1 MTGIR
6 RARMGI
12 LAFSVA
18 MALSGC
24 FGGGGDSAPAASNS
38 STPSSTTSDVTLSGT
53 VYAGNTS
60 GATVTVYALDAQ
72 GHITGDAL
80 GSVTTK
86 ADGSYTITLKAV
98 PAGPVLLVSS
108 GGQYTSEADG
118 SSQPGI
124 GMKVLVPGVQTG
136 ATVAQLNPLTSS
148 IAEFAM
154 NTMNQNTGTT
164 ASDAVSQARAKVK
177 TLLGITAMTADP
189 QTLAPDPTA
198 TSGDA
203 WILAAL
209 AGTIEELRLTSGLGP
224 VALYKALLDDIA
236 DGKLDG
242 LRNLASITVGS
253 NGTLQS
259 SLFTTQLS
267 GAANAYGAT
276 HVQYQGATA
285 GISAALQASA
295 QAAGVAIG
303 SSGSIAP
310 LQTQSD
316 GTQIYFAARRD
327 GLVKLD
333 MKDPGAPVATKLAG
347 INSAVMGLASAGKL
361 PSIDGIV
368 INPTPYTDST
378 GQTKVYAI
386 LYSYASQKVFS
397 IDLSNGVV
405 AGSATIPVST
415 QAHFSGA
422 TTYVAGGIADGQRN
436 LVWLATAEGLLG
448 INPADLSAAPVKI
461 AQPANTSINENLG
474 GDPAHD
480 LIFSPDY
487 YSKGMVVFNLAE
499 RKAYVMNQADWQAL
513 GGAPVQSI
521 ELDGAA
527 LDSAYQVAIITPEG
541 GPMVGL
547 MGYST
552 PSGSSDAVGTFASS
566 KFKLYSLP
574 TGSSF
579 AGSAIDTVSHT
590 ALFVGE
596 GAGFGV
602 GVLDDPAKP
611 SWAGFSSF
619 VTAPYNFSYRFSPHD
634 PHTVGAFNV
643 GGKPYGFL
651 LQNSASGT
659 SAYKVAVL
667 DLPAIVAAPATS
679 GVLDTDP
686 FLDNKLVKLLTY

>member
-24 FGGGGDSAPAASNS
+24 FGGGGDSAPAVSNS

-72 GHITGDAL
+72 GKVTGDAL
-80 GSVTTK
+80 GSVTTQ
-86 ADGSYTITLKAV
+86 ANGSYTITLKAV

-154 NTMNQNTGTT
+154 NTLNQNTGTT
-164 ASDAVSQARAKVK
+164 ASDAVSQARTKVK

-209 AGTIEELRLTSGLGP
+209 AGAIEELRLTSGLGP
-224 VALYKALLDDIA
+224 LALYKALLDDIA

-253 NGTLQS
+253 SGTLQS

-276 HVQYQGATA
+276 HAQYQGATA
-285 GISAALQASA
+285 SISAALQASA

-333 MKDPGAPVATKLAG
+333 MKDPGSPVATKLSA
-347 INSAVMGLASAGKL
+347 INSAVMGSASAGKL

-368 INPTPYTDST
+368 INPTPYTDSN

-397 IDLSNGVV
+397 VDLSNGVV
-405 AGSATIPVST
+405 AGNATIPVT
-415 QAHFSGA
+415 NQANFSGA

-448 INPADLSAAPVKI
+448 INPADLSATPIKI
-461 AQPANTSINENLG
+461 AQPPNTSINENLG

-487 YSKGMVVFNLAE
+487 DNEGIVVFNLAE
-499 RKAYVMNQADWQAL
+499 RKAYAMSKATWQAMNGL
-513 GGAPVQSI
+513 TNQSI

-527 LDSAYQVAIITPEG
+527 LDSAYQLAIITPEH
-541 GPMVGL
+541 GPLVGL

-552 PSGSSDAVGTFASS
+552 PSGSSDAVGTFATS
-566 KFKLYSLP
+566 KFKLYTLP
-574 TGSSF
+574 AGSSF

-596 GAGFGV
+596 GYGFGV

-619 VTAPYNFSYRFSPHD
+619 VSAPSSSYRFSPHD

-651 LQNSASGT
+651 LQSIASGT

-679 GVLDTDP
+679 GVLNNDP
-686 FLDNKLVKLLTY
+686 FLDNNQVKLLSY

>member
-6 RARMGI
+6 HARMGI
-12 LAFSVA
+12 LALSIA

-38 STPSSTTSDVTLSGT
+38 GTPSSTTSDVTLRGT

-72 GHITGDAL
+72 GQITGDAL
-80 GSVTTK
+80 GSVTTQN
-86 ADGSYTITLKAV
+86 DGSYTITLKAV

-118 SSQPGI
+118 STQPGI
-124 GMKVLVPGVQTG
+124 GMKVLVPTTQTG
-136 ATVAQLNPLTSS
+136 TTIAQLNPLTSS

-154 NTMNQNTGTT
+154 NALKQNSGTT
-164 ASDAVSQARAKVK
+164 AGDAVAQARARVK
-177 TLLGITAMTADP
+177 TLLGVTAMTADP

-209 AGTIEELRLTSGLGP
+209 AGTIEELRLTTGLGP
-224 VALYKALLDDIA
+224 LTLYKALLDDIA

-242 LRNLASITVGS
+242 LRNLATITVGS
-253 NGTLQS
+253 GGTLQS

-267 GAANAYGAT
+267 GAANAYGAA

-310 LQTQSD
+310 LQTQSA
-316 GTQIYFAARRD
+316 GTQIYFAARKD

-333 MKDPGAPVATKLAG
+333 MKDPAAPVATKLTA

-368 INPTPYTDST
+368 INPTPYTDAD

-386 LYSYASQKVFS
+386 LYSYNSQTVFS
-397 IDLSNGVV
+397 VDLSHGVV
-405 AGSATIPVST
+405 AGSAAIAVTT
-415 QAHFSGA
+415 QANFSGA

-436 LVWLATAEGLLG
+436 LVWLATAEGLMG
-448 INPADLSAAPVKI
+448 INPADLNAAPIKI

-487 YSKGMVVFNLAE
+487 ENEGIVAFNLAE
-499 RKAYVMNQADWQAL
+499 RKAYVMSQAAWQAL
-513 GGAPVQSI
+513 NGQTNQSV

-527 LDSAYQVAIITPEG
+527 LDSAYQVAIITPEY
-541 GPMVGL
+541 GPEVGL
-547 MGYST
+547 MGYGT
-552 PSGSSDAVGTFASS
+552 PSGSSDTVGTFTSS
-566 KFKLYSLP
+566 KFKLYPPAAHLP
-574 TGSSF
+574 GR
-579 AGSAIDTVSHT
+579 
-590 ALFVGE
+590 
-596 GAGFGV
+596 
-602 GVLDDPAKP
+602 P
-611 SWAGFSSF
+611 
-619 VTAPYNFSYRFSPHD
+619 
-634 PHTVGAFNV
+634 
-643 GGKPYGFL
+643 
-651 LQNSASGT
+651 
-659 SAYKVAVL
+659 
-667 DLPAIVAAPATS
+667 
-679 GVLDTDP
+679 
-686 FLDNKLVKLLTY
+686 LTR